1 MPSLPPVGRGL
12 KSFFLIF
19 LHVEQKPFRLTN
31 EASSMW
37 RPETQPWDRSI
48 PWDGRPIKIDPVTG
62 RPPVPEVPEEKAKP
76 MTAEKGVQATEPPEV
91 DECGIDLK
99 RLCAA
104 IATFEEASKRERTN
118 PALQTPALNEDV
130 KALQTPRKTSK
141 VALSE
146 DVKALQTPRKT
157 SKVALGE
164 DVKETMYGANAE
176 LQEYAL
182 KSSASTSASSSSSSG
197 SSGCEPSEE
206 LELKERVETTRRLQ
220 ELAER
225 VMRGENALRAR
236 RAGEPEPELERPSRS
251 SSSRTGEGRVKWK
264 DYVWEIDTGGEDI
277 QLEGIWMPFKP
288 DTILKVEVNLGGE
301 EFPLG
306 PLEYT
311 TDDTVEEACHDF
323 LAKHR
328 LRPLFEPLLQE
339 YIYGLVQDGTKEA
352 SLDVTTLL

>member
-1 MPSLPPVGRGL
+1 
-12 KSFFLIF
+12 
-19 LHVEQKPFRLTN
+19 
-31 EASSMW
+31 MW

-62 RPPVPEVPEEKAKP
+62 RPPVPEVKAKP

-91 DECGIDLK
+91 DDSGIDLK

-118 PALQTPALNEDV
+118 PALQTPEKAPKAALNEDV
-130 KALQTPRKTSK
+130 KALQRPSQTSK
-141 VALSE
+141 VALNE
-146 DVKALQTPRKT
+146 HVQ
-157 SKVALGE
+157 
-164 DVKETMYGANAE
+164 ETMYGANAE
-176 LQEYAL
+176 RQEDAL
-182 KSSASTSASSSSSSG
+182 KSSASASSSSSG

-206 LELKERVETTRRLQ
+206 LELKERVESARRLQ

-225 VMRGENALRAR
+225 VMRGENTLRAR
-236 RAGEPEPELERPSRS
+236 RAGEPEPELERPSHS
-251 SSSRTGEGRVKWK
+251 SSSRTGERRVKWK

-339 YIYGLVQDGTKEA
+339 YIYGLVQEGTKEA
-352 SLDVTTLL
+352 SLDVLTLLDV